1 MTLLVAAIRI
11 AGLIQLAD
19 VSANLVLPKKIQCRE
34 NLARVSPIMRQ
45 VFLVHWLYILLTLVI
60 FGLACL
66 LFAPELAGG
75 TPLARFVDASLAVFW
90 LSRAAIE
97 VFYFDAAF
105 RQQNRAADVAFTLAA
120 LFQGCVFVIA
130 ATGVIR

>member
-1 MTLLVAAIRI
+1 MAVRHRGFSRPALRLRAPAALRETASARLIPRRTWPRELRDGGEVTLLVAAIRI

-66 LFAPELAGG
+66 LFAPELAG
-75 TPLARFVDASLAVFW
+75 
-90 LSRAAIE
+90 
-97 VFYFDAAF
+97 
-105 RQQNRAADVAFTLAA
+105 
-120 LFQGCVFVIA
+120 
-130 ATGVIR
+130 